1 MALINCRECGNQM
14 SDKAQN
20 CPKCG
25 APNPNAPMRMTG
37 YSFNPCAWH
46 SDAPAVS
53 SCVTCG
59 KAMCKSCVD
68 SAPFTLDNKPQC
80 NECSLQMLA
89 ENITANK
96 KTKIWSIIKLIFLL
110 FFMFIGLMI
119 YASNPNDIM
128 NAWIYAGIGG
138 LPSALKTFVTRSAEE
153 KWADE
158 AMSRVN
164 PGEGCFQQM
173 VAFIIKIIFAF
184 VFAPV
189 AAVWFIIKNTIAII
203 KSSRAIKA
211 DREDYDTIQARMQEM
226 EYPNEEAA
234 PYIGQEPQMATIPAS
249 AYAPAQPEIPAQQVS
264 PNQTPTDTIHTQ
276 PAQTFQAPPI
286 APSYQTPTSTK
297 RSNTLIIGIAI
308 GAIAL
313 VGLIAGYF
321 IWYVPYAKDR
331 DALRTYVV
339 ANNVFLRSSKVAGVE
354 YNILSKVPYGSE
366 LITYSKDTEWA
377 EIKVNGV
384 EGFVAS
390 PYLLEWN
397 DFKLL
402 NDVWGSTD
410 TKEYIESSKCRLA
423 ILDYCK
429 RNQLTTGN
437 DSWQLYTLQKNVKPN
452 NVLFPR
458 LNNGYEKFTEF
469 AFILKNNATQ
479 ERRFAIYSFDEETE
493 QPIFLYDENAPEDGQ
508 IKQIRYSGNKYIVS
522 YTGHTAIS
530 NVTDDYKK
538 NSEVKFTASA
548 PDVTTIGE
556 QIKLS
561 YVVTTSNAKDFQAP
575 QIKNFEIL
583 HGPARS
589 TQQYTNIIKGQK
601 RQGESI
607 TYTYILKADKE
618 GTFII
623 PPATITANETLIA
636 SNSVQIK
643 ILPAKST
650 VQFTPPTMTSEES
663 REKEENVAD
672 NSIYEVAEQM
682 PEFPNGGMAGL
693 MNFISKNLK
702 YPTICQ
708 ESGVQGRVVV
718 SFVVNKDGSTTDFR
732 IVRSVDKYLD
742 KEAVRVLSNMPKW
755 KPGKQKGVPVRVKYT
770 VPINFKLS

>member
-1 MALINCRECGNQM
+1 MALINCSECGSQM
-14 SDKAQN
+14 SDKAQS

-25 APNPNAPMRMTG
+25 APNPNASMRIPMG
-37 YSFNPCAWH
+37 FSFNPCAWH

-59 KAMCKSCVD
+59 RAMCKKCVD

-89 ENITANK
+89 ENIAANK
-96 KTKIWSIIKLIFLL
+96 KTKAWSIVKLIFLL
-110 FFMFIGLMI
+110 FFMSIGLMM
-119 YASNPNDIM
+119 YLSNPNDIM
-128 NAWIYAGIGG
+128 NAWIYAGLGG

-164 PGEGCFQQM
+164 PSEGCFQQM

-189 AAVWFIIKNTIAII
+189 AAIWFTIKNSIAIA

-211 DREDYDTIQARMQEM
+211 DQEDYDTIQSRMQEM
-226 EYPNEEAA
+226 EHPNEEFT
-234 PYIGQEPQMATIPAS
+234 PYIGQEPQMASQTS
-249 AYAPAQPEIPAQQVS
+249 AYAPVQSEIPEQQVT
-264 PNQTPTDTIHTQ
+264 PNQASTDVIYTQ
-276 PAQTFQAPPI
+276 PAQTSQTPPI
-286 APSYQTPTSTK
+286 TSSYQTPTSPK
-297 RSNTLIIGIAI
+297 RGNALMIGIAI
-308 GAIAL
+308 GGLAL
-313 VGLIAGYF
+313 IGLIAGYF
-321 IWYVPYAKDR
+321 MWYVPYAKDR

-366 LITYSKDTEWA
+366 LITYSKDSEWA
-377 EIKVNGV
+377 EIKVNRI

-402 NDVWGSTD
+402 NDVWSSID
-410 TKEYIESSKCRLA
+410 VKEHIESSKCRLA

-429 RNQLTTGN
+429 RNQFTTGN
-437 DSWQLYTLQKNVKPN
+437 NGWQLYTLQKNVKPN

-458 LNNGYEKFTEF
+458 LNNGYDKFTEF

-479 ERRFAIYSFDEETE
+479 ERRLAIYSFDEETE
-493 QPIFLYDENAPEDGQ
+493 KPILLYDESAPEDGQ

-522 YTGHTAIS
+522 YTGNTTAAIS
-530 NVTDDYKK
+530 STTNDYKK
-538 NSEVKFTASA
+538 SNDVKFTASA
-548 PDVTTIGE
+548 PNVITNGE

-575 QIKNFEIL
+575 QIKDFEIL

-589 TQQYTNIIKGQK
+589 TQQSTSIIKGKTTQN
-601 RQGESI
+601 ESI
-607 TYTYILKADKE
+607 TYTYILQANKV
-618 GTFII
+618 GTFIV
-623 PPATITANETLIA
+623 PPATITANGRLIR
-636 SNSVQIK
+636 SNSVQIE
-643 ILPAKST
+643 
-650 VQFTPPTMTSEES
+650 VQFASPTITSEAV
-663 REKEENVAD
+663 KEDNVDD
-672 NSIYEVAEQM
+672 NKIYEVVEQM
-682 PEFPNGGMAGL
+682 PEFPNGGSTGL

-702 YPTICQ
+702 YPTYCQ
-708 ESGVQGRVVV
+708 EEGIQGKVVV
-718 SFVVNKDGSTTDFR
+718 SFVVDKDGSTTDFR
-732 IVRSVDKYLD
+732 VVRSVDRYLD
-742 KEAVRVLSNMPKW
+742 KEALRVLMGMPKW

-770 VPINFKLS
+770 VSINFRLS

>member
-1 MALINCRECGNQM
+1 M

-59 KAMCKSCVD
+59 KAMCKNCVD

-89 ENITANK
+89 ENIAANK
-96 KTKIWSIIKLIFLL
+96 KTKIWSIVKLIFLL
-110 FFMFIGLMI
+110 FFMLIGLMM
-119 YASNPNDIM
+119 YLSNPNDIM

-173 VAFIIKIIFAF
+173 VAFIIKIIFAL

-189 AAVWFIIKNTIAII
+189 AAIWFTIKNSIAIA

-211 DREDYDTIQARMQEM
+211 DQEDYDTIQSRMQEM
-226 EYPNEEAA
+226 EHPNEEPAS
-234 PYIGQEPQMATIPAS
+234 YIGQEPQMAGQTS
-249 AYAPAQPEIPAQQVS
+249 VYAPVQPETSAQQVN
-264 PNQTPTDTIHTQ
+264 PGQTQTDVIHSQ
-276 PAQTFQAPPI
+276 PAQTFQTPPV
-286 APSYQTPTSTK
+286 APSYQTPASPK
-297 RSNTLIIGIAI
+297 RNNALVIGIAI
-308 GAIAL
+308 GALVL
-313 VGLIAGYF
+313 VGLVAGYF
-321 IWYVPYAKDR
+321 MWYVPYAKDR

-366 LITYSKDTEWA
+366 LITYSKDMGWA
-377 EIKVNGV
+377 EIKVNGM

-402 NDVWGSTD
+402 NDIWGSTD
-410 TKEYIESSKCRLA
+410 AKEYIESSKCRLA

-429 RNQLTTGN
+429 RNQFNTGN
-437 DSWQLYTLQKNVKPN
+437 EGWQLYTLQKNVKPN

-458 LNNGYEKFTEF
+458 LNNGYDKFTEF

-493 QPIFLYDENAPEDGQ
+493 KPIFLYDENAPEDGQ

-522 YTGHTAIS
+522 YTGNTTTAIS
-530 NVTDDYKK
+530 STTNDYKK
-538 NSEVKFTASA
+538 SSDVKFTASA
-548 PDVTTIGE
+548 PNIITNGE

-575 QIKNFEIL
+575 QIKDFEVL
-583 HGPARS
+583 AGPLRS
-589 TQQYTNIIKGQK
+589 TQQKTYMTEGQNK
-601 RQGESI
+601 QNESI
-607 TYTYILKADKE
+607 VYTYILQANKV
-618 GTFII
+618 GTFIV
-623 PPATITANETLIA
+623 PPATITANGRLIT
-636 SNSVQIK
+636 SNSVQIE
-643 ILPAKST
+643 
-650 VQFTPPTMTSEES
+650 VQFAPPAITSEAV
-663 REKEENVAD
+663 KEDNVDD
-672 NSIYEVAEQM
+672 NKIYEVVEQM
-682 PEFPNGGMAGL
+682 PEFPNGGTAGL

-702 YPTICQ
+702 YPTVCQ

-718 SFVVNKDGSTTDFR
+718 SFVVDKDGSTTDFR
-732 IVRSVDKYLD
+732 VVRSVDKYLD
-742 KEAVRVLSNMPKW
+742 KEALRVLNGMPKW
-755 KPGKQKGVPVRVKYT
+755 KPGKQKGVPVKVKYT
-770 VPINFKLS
+770 VPINFRLS

>member
-1 MALINCRECGNQM
+1 MALINCSECGSQM
-14 SDKAQN
+14 SDKAQS

-25 APNPNAPMRMTG
+25 APNPNASMRIPMG
-37 YSFNPCAWH
+37 FSFNPCAWH

-59 KAMCKSCVD
+59 RAMCKKCVD

-89 ENITANK
+89 ENIAANK
-96 KTKIWSIIKLIFLL
+96 KTKAWSIVKLIFLL
-110 FFMFIGLMI
+110 FFMSIGLMM
-119 YASNPNDIM
+119 YLSNPNDIM
-128 NAWIYAGIGG
+128 NAWIYAGLGG
-138 LPSALKTFVTRSAEE
+138 LPSALKTVVTRSAEE

-164 PGEGCFQQM
+164 PSEGCFQQM

-189 AAVWFIIKNTIAII
+189 AAIWFTIKNSIAIA

-211 DREDYDTIQARMQEM
+211 DQEDYDTIQSRMQEM
-226 EYPNEEAA
+226 EHPNEELA
-234 PYIGQEPQMATIPAS
+234 PYIEQEPQMTSQTS
-249 AYAPAQPEIPAQQVS
+249 AYAPAQPEIPSQQVN
-264 PNQTPTDTIHTQ
+264 PNQTSTDAIHSQ
-276 PAQTFQAPPI
+276 PAQTFQTPPV
-286 APSYQTPTSTK
+286 APSYQVPTSTK
-297 RSNTLIIGIAI
+297 RNNTLIIGIAI

-402 NDVWGSTD
+402 NDVWGSAD

-437 DSWQLYTLQKNVKPN
+437 DGWQLYTLQKNVKPN

-493 QPIFLYDENAPEDGQ
+493 QPIFLYEENAPEDGQ
-508 IKQIRYSGNKYIVS
+508 IKNVKYNNGRNGYSVT
-522 YTGHTAIS
+522 YTG
-530 NVTDDYKK
+530 N
-538 NSEVKFTASA
+538 
-548 PDVTTIGE
+548 
-556 QIKLS
+556 
-561 YVVTTSNAKDFQAP
+561 NAVAQSK
-575 QIKNFEIL
+575 ETY
-583 HGPARS
+583 
-589 TQQYTNIIKGQK
+589 TQQQNQNTVKEIPYVPVVEAEAEKLVIAEDDAPTGAGVNDVAVAN
-601 RQGESI
+601 
-607 TYTYILKADKE
+607 AD
-618 GTFII
+618 
-623 PPATITANETLIA
+623 
-636 SNSVQIK
+636 
-643 ILPAKST
+643 
-650 VQFTPPTMTSEES
+650 
-663 REKEENVAD
+663 D

-682 PEFPNGGMAGL
+682 PEFPNGGTAGL
-693 MNFISKNLK
+693 MNFIGKNLR
-702 YPTICQ
+702 YPTYCQ
-708 ESGVQGRVVV
+708 EEGIQGKVIVA
-718 SFVVNKDGSTTDFR
+718 FVVNKDGSTSDFK
-732 IVRSVDKYLD
+732 VLWSANKYLD
-742 KEAVRVLSNMPKW
+742 KEALRVLSNMPKW